1 MNQIF
6 TILSGSEKSQI
17 DSSDSNIT
25 FLIVDHELCLQKAYN
40 DLYEKVVKVKKLNQ
54 KFFNKLTNMEN
65 EKNNLAEALMSLKI
79 KISRSITKL
88 KALRKR

>member
-1 MNQIF
+1 MMSLILKILIHHLIINLLLSLFLVFDMNQIF

-40 DLYEKVVKVKKLNQ
+40 DLYEKVVKVKKLN
-54 KFFNKLTNMEN
+54 
-65 EKNNLAEALMSLKI
+65 
-79 KISRSITKL
+79 
-88 KALRKR
+88 

>member
-17 DSSDSNIT
+17 DSGDSNIT

-40 DLYEKVVKVKKLNQ
+40 DLYEKVVKVKKLN
-54 KFFNKLTNMEN
+54 
-65 EKNNLAEALMSLKI
+65 
-79 KISRSITKL
+79 
-88 KALRKR
+88 